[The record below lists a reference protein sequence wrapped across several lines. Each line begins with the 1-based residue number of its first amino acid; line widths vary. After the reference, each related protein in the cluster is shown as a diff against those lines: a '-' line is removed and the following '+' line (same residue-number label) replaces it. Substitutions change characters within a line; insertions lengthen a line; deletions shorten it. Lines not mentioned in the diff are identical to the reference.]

1 MAIMRSRQWWYAVV
15 ALCAIP
21 LLAWSDSFQ
30 CGFVFDNR
38 FLVLLD
44 TRVHQA
50 TRENLALILNH
61 TWLWPATETGLYRPF
76 TTLSLL
82 FNYAVLGN
90 TDHPA
95 GYHWV
100 NLLLHAGNVLLVF
113 ALARRL
119 VKDTGPSFLIAALWA
134 VHPVLTESVTNIVGR
149 ADLLA
154 GMTTLGGLLI
164 YLRSTET
171 SGGRQMAWLTAL
183 AAVTAVGVF
192 SKESAVAVVGVIV
205 LYEVTWWDR
214 RRLYGLFQAC
224 LAMSPA
230 LLVMWWARTRVL
242 AATAPAQFPFV
253 DNPIIGADF
262 WTGRLTALKVL
273 ALYLERLI
281 WPVHLSADYSY
292 SQIPLADGRLTDWIA
307 WAVVGA
313 AAIVVALLYRRNKA
327 AFFGAGLALVAL
339 LPASNLVIP
348 IGTIMAERLLYL
360 PAVGFSICLTLALY
374 DLCRRVRAGTQT
386 PVVLGLLIVAAFGTR
401 TWVRN
406 KDWRDDFTFWSAA
419 VRDSPLSFK
428 SHTFLAGQ
436 LLTGDHIDYGRAL
449 SEGERSVALVDALP
463 DELNDASLYLRTGVQ
478 YGSVADNSLRLDSNG
493 KEIIPP
499 EIIPKYERSRTL
511 LLRAAAILKAHHE
524 AELDKSFGFS
534 SAPGNP
540 ALYSMD
546 SDFNTF
552 LSLST
557 TDNRLGKTDESLQ
570 YAQQAQSVEPGRP
583 EGYLQLHAALLAAGR
598 RDDAIATLLEGTLI
612 TSNATLQ
619 QSLVKDYES
628 DPAESQCAVSYAQAE
643 PSINYSCAAVRKQI
657 CSITDGAIRT
667 IMQVSG
673 REAASRMKDKLA
685 QYGCEAQSPF

>member
-1 MAIMRSRQWWYAVV
+1 MRSRQWWFAVV
-15 ALCAIP
+15 ALCAIT
-21 LLAWSDSFQ
+21 LLAWSNSFQ
-30 CGFVFDNR
+30 SGFVFDNR
-38 FLVLLD
+38 FLLLLD

-61 TWLWPATETGLYRPF
+61 TWLWPTTETGLYRPV
-76 TTLSLL
+76 TTLSFL
-82 FNYAVLGN
+82 FNYAMLGN

-95 GYHWV
+95 GYHWI

-119 VKDTGPSFLIAALWA
+119 VKDFWPSFLVAALWA
-134 VHPVLTESVTNIVGR
+134 VHPVLTESVTNIIGR
-149 ADLLA
+149 ADILA

-164 YLRSTET
+164 YLKSTET
-171 SGGRQMAWLTAL
+171 SGWRQMAWLTGL
-183 AAVTAVGVF
+183 AAVTVVGVF
-192 SKESAVAVVGVIV
+192 SKESAVAVVGIIV

-214 RRLYGLFQAC
+214 RRMYGLFQAC

-230 LLVMWWARTRVL
+230 LLVMWWARTRL
-242 AATAPAQFPFV
+242 FAATAPAQFPFV
-253 DNPIIGADF
+253 DNPIVAADF

-292 SQIPLADGRLTDWIA
+292 SQIPLVDGRLTDWIA
-307 WAVVGA
+307 WTVVGA
-313 AAIVVALLYRRNKA
+313 AAIVVALLYRRSKA

-374 DLCRRVRAGTQT
+374 AFCRGTQA
-386 PVVLGLLIVAAFGTR
+386 PLVLGLLIVAAFGAR

-419 VRDSPLSFK
+419 VRDSPQSFK

-436 LLTGDHIDYGRAL
+436 LLSGDHVDYARAL
-449 SEGERSVALVDALP
+449 SEGERSVALLDALP

-478 YGSVADNSLRLDSNG
+478 YGSIADNSLRVDPNG
-493 KEIIPP
+493 REIIPP
-499 EIIPKYERSRTL
+499 ESVPKYERARTL

-534 SAPGNP
+534 NAPGNP

-546 SDFNTF
+546 SDFNTY

-557 TDNRLGKTDESLQ
+557 TDNRLGKADESLE
-570 YAQQAQSVEPGRP
+570 YAQKAQAVEPGRP

-598 RDDAIATLLEGTLI
+598 RDDAETTLLEGALI
-612 TSNATLQ
+612 TSDSTLL

-628 DPAESQCAVSYAQAE
+628 NPAENQCAISYSQAE
-643 PSINYSCAAVRKQI
+643 PSINYSCPIVRKQM
-657 CSITDGAIRT
+657 CAITDGAIRT
-667 IMQVSG
+667 TMQVSG
-673 REAASRMKDKLA
+673 PNVASRLKDKLA
-685 QYGCEAQSPF
+685 QYGCEMQSPL

>member
-1 MAIMRSRQWWYAVV
+1 MAVMRSRQWWLAQWWLALV
-15 ALCAIP
+15 ALCAIT
-21 LLAWSDSFQ
+21 LLAWSNSFQ

-38 FLVLLD
+38 FLLLLD

-61 TWLWPATETGLYRPF
+61 TWLWPATEAGLYRPV
-76 TTLSLL
+76 TTLSWL
-82 FNYAVLGN
+82 FNYAILGN
-90 TDHPA
+90 ADHPA
-95 GYHWV
+95 GYHWI

-119 VKDTGPSFLIAALWA
+119 VRDFWPSFLIAALWA

-154 GMTTLGGLLI
+154 GMTTLGGLLM

-171 SGGRQMAWLTAL
+171 SGGRQLAWLAAL
-183 AAVTAVGVF
+183 GVVTAVGVF
-192 SKESAVAVVGVIV
+192 SKESAVAVVGIIA
-205 LYEVTWWDR
+205 LYESTWWDR
-214 RRLYGLFQAC
+214 RRLYNFFQAC

-230 LLVMWWARTRVL
+230 LLAMWWARTRVL
-242 AATAPAQFPFV
+242 AASAPAEFPFV
-253 DNPIIGADF
+253 DNPIVGADF

-307 WAVVGA
+307 WSVVAA
-313 AAIVVALLYRRNKA
+313 AAIVVVLLFRRNKA

-374 DLCRRVRAGTQT
+374 SFCRRIRAGAQA
-386 PVVLGLLIVAAFGTR
+386 PLALGLLMVVAFGVR

-406 KDWRDDFTFWSAA
+406 NDWRDDFTFWSAA
-419 VRDSPLSFK
+419 VRTSPRSFK
-428 SHTFLAGQ
+428 THTFFGGQ
-436 LLTGDHIDYGRAL
+436 MMSGDHIDYDGVFR
-449 SEGERSVALVDALP
+449 EGERSVALLDSLP
-463 DELNDASLYLRTGVQ
+463 DELNDSSVYLRTGVQ
-478 YGSVADNSLRLDSNG
+478 FGSIADNSLRLDPNG
-493 KEIIPP
+493 KEIIQP
-499 EIIPKYERSRTL
+499 ENIPKYERARIL

-540 ALYSMD
+540 ALLSMD
-546 SDFNTF
+546 SDFNTY

-557 TDNRLGKTDESLQ
+557 TDNRLGKTEESLQ
-570 YAQQAQSVEPGRP
+570 YAQQAQTVSPGRP

-598 RDDAIATLLEGTLI
+598 RDDAMAALLEGILV
-612 TSNATLQ
+612 TSNATIE
-619 QSLVKDYES
+619 QSLARDYAS
-628 DPAESQCAVSYAQAE
+628 SPAESECAVSREQGE
-643 PSINYSCAAVRKQI
+643 PSINYSCAIVRKQL
-657 CSITDGAIRT
+657 CSITDG
-667 IMQVSG
+667 V
-673 REAASRMKDKLA
+673 
-685 QYGCEAQSPF
+685 